1 MNAIVLTFDIDWAP
15 DFAID
20 FVARQLV
27 RHQVRATWFVTHN
40 SPAIERLRQH
50 SELFELGIH
59 PNFLPGS
66 THGTTTAEVL
76 DHCMRLVPEA
86 FSVRTHCLFQST
98 PLLCDVLTRTPIRVD
113 ASLYLPHVRRLS
125 VNELQWQGETLL
137 RVPHFWE
144 DDFEIERITP
154 CWSMAPLLA
163 ENDGLKVFDF
173 HPIHVYLNS
182 STTDAYRQ
190 LKQKA
195 ASLSEVSEDQAA
207 ALAET
212 GSGAQTLFVEL
223 TKHLSQATKSLRMRD
238 IHEHW
243 RQGHF
248 PAQAEPQ

>member
-20 FVARQLV
+20 FVAQQLV

-50 SELFELGIH
+50 SDLFELGIH

-66 THGTTTAEVL
+66 THGSTTAEVL

-98 PLLCDVLTRTPIRVD
+98 PLLCDVLNLTPIRVD
-113 ASLYLPHVRRLS
+113 ASLYLPHARRLS
-125 VNELQWQGETLL
+125 VNEIQWQGETLL

-144 DDFEIERITP
+144 DDFEIERIAP

-163 ENDGLKVFDF
+163 GNDGLKVFDF

-182 STTDAYRQ
+182 STMNAYRQ

-195 ASLSEVSEDQAA
+195 ANLSEVSEDQAA
-207 ALAET
+207 AVAEA
-212 GSGAQTLFVEL
+212 GAGAQTLFVEL
-223 TKHLSQATKSLRMRD
+223 TKHLSQATESLRMRD
-238 IHEHW
+238 IHERW

-248 PAQAEPQ
+248 NDQAAPQ